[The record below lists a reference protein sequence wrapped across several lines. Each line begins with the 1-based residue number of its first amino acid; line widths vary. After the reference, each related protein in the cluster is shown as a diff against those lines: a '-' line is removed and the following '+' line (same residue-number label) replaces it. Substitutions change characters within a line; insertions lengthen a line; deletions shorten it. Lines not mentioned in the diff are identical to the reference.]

1 MLQFCIRLN
10 DVESRFLSRLT
21 LNHSRLIVGKFLECN
36 LLLVHN
42 LIKAFVLE
50 GQSLEHQ
57 ALLVDESL
65 QFLFPLPS
73 VVFFTLN
80 LVAGSDSSELG
91 IFDFLRLRVKDFDQS
106 SDHVIELHDLLKEV
120 NALSF

>member
-1 MLQFCIRLN
+1 LK
-10 DVESRFLSRLT
+10 
-21 LNHSRLIVGKFLECN
+21 HSRLIVGKFLECN

-42 LIKAFVLE
+42 LVKAFVLE

-73 VVFFTLN
+73 VVFFTLDF
-80 LVAGSDSSELG
+80 VAGTDSSELG
-91 IFDFLRLRVKDFDQS
+91 IFNFLRLRVKDFDQS

-120 NALSF
+120 DALSF